1 MNHDLSDEAMSY
13 LTGSSLFG
21 SLVDDAMTRVLPYLS
36 SIDIETGRTLF
47 REGDRGDYAAIVV
60 HGTLDVW
67 KRVAEGRNTRI
78 GQLALGDVVGE
89 MSVVDG
95 HPRSATI
102 RAAVDSTLLVLRR
115 ENLERM
121 QHCDP
126 DIALALWAEMA
137 RFLSL
142 KLRRMSGDSMD
153 IRSDRTEA
161 SKQEG
166 Q

>member
-60 HGTLDVW
+60 HGTVDVW

-95 HPRSATI
+95 QPRSATI
-102 RAAVDSTLLVLRR
+102 RAAVDSTL
-115 ENLERM
+115 
-121 QHCDP
+121 
-126 DIALALWAEMA
+126 MA
-137 RFLSL
+137 
-142 KLRRMSGDSMD
+142 SG
-153 IRSDRTEA
+153 RS
-161 SKQEG
+161 
-166 Q
+166 

>member
-1 MNHDLSDEAMSY
+1 MHHDLSEEAMSF

-21 SLVDDAMTRVLPYLS
+21 SLADDAMTRVLPDLT
-36 SIDIETGRTLF
+36 SIDIETGKTLF
-47 REGDRGDYAAIVV
+47 REGVRGDYAAIVV
-60 HGTLDVW
+60 HGALDVW

-78 GQLALGDVVGE
+78 GQLSLGDVVGE

-95 HPRSATI
+95 RPRSATI

-126 DIALALWAEMA
+126 DIALPLWAEMA
-137 RFLSL
+137 RFLRL
-142 KLRRMSGDSMD
+142 
-153 IRSDRTEA
+153 
-161 SKQEG
+161 
-166 Q
+166 